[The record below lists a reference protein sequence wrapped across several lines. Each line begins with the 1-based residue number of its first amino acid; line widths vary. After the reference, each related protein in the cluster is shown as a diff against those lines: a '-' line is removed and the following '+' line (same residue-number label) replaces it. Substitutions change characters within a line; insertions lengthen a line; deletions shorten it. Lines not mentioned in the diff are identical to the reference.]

1 VSESNVEIVRRLYA
15 ANRLGPPE
23 ETIDVTLALSTP
35 DFEFRSRV
43 AAVEGRDY
51 HGHEGGRRYFE
62 DMAEAWREWHNEP
75 EEMVEVSPDAVLV
88 DSTFYGVGRDS
99 GMPVQLRSSIVFVLS
114 EGKITRALSYATREE
129 ALAAAGLADR

>member
-1 VSESNVEIVRRLYA
+1 MSDNVEIVRRLYA
-15 ANRLGPPE
+15 ANRSGPPE
-23 ETIDVTLALSTP
+23 ETVDVALALSTP

-43 AAVEGRDY
+43 AAVEGGDY

-62 DMAEAWREWHNEP
+62 DMAAAWREWHNEP

-88 DSTFYGVGRDS
+88 ESTFHGVGRDS
-99 GMPVQLRSSIVFVLS
+99 GTPVELRSAIVFVLS
-114 EGKITRALSYATREE
+114 GGKVAGAFSYSTREE